1 MIIPSLDFINGRI
14 VRLYQGNYSNKT
26 LYDID
31 IFKYIDQCI
40 NEGLTHIHLVDLDGC
55 NNPKNRQ
62 KHILKIISYYRNK
75 ITFQV
80 GGGIR
85 FIRDVEDLLNM
96 GVSKIVIGTI
106 AIDKPDQFK
115 KWLCK
120 YGSDKFI
127 LATDVYITDNNDS
140 KLAIHGWKTITD
152 INLES
157 ILDKFIPY
165 GLKNILCTDISRD
178 GTFLGP
184 NVVLYKNLKKQF
196 PNIMLQASGGINSLS
211 DVCLLK
217 KCNVDHVIV
226 GRALLEKNFTFSE
239 AQQCWQKE

>member
-31 IFKYIDQCI
+31 VFKHIDQYI
-40 NEGLTHIHLVDLDGC
+40 NEGLTYIHLVDLDGC
-55 NNPKNRQ
+55 NNPEDRQ
-62 KHILKIISYYRNK
+62 KNILKIISHYRNK

-85 FIRDVEDLLNM
+85 SIHDIENLLRV

-106 AIDKPDQFK
+106 AINQPDQFK
-115 KWLCK
+115 QWLLK
-120 YGSDKFI
+120 YGSDRFV
-127 LATDVYITDNNDS
+127 LATDIYVTDNNDY

-152 INLES
+152 INLEN
-157 ILDKFIPY
+157 ILYKFIPY

-184 NVVLYKNLKKQF
+184 NIILYKNLKKKF
-196 PNIMLQASGGINSLS
+196 PNIILQASGGINSLS
-211 DVCLLK
+211 DIYLLK
-217 KCNVDHVIV
+217 KCNIDHVII